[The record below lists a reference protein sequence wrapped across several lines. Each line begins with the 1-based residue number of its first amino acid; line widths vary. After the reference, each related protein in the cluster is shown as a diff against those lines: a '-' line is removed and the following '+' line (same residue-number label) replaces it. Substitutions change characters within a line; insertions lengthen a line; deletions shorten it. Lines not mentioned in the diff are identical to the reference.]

1 MKKYIKQTALLALSA
16 LLVTACDEEYKMDDL
31 QTQSTVVIEGLVTN
45 LPGRQFVKI
54 SRSGDF
60 YATGKTERITNATVQ
75 ITDNAGNTYIYAHNP
90 NGHADSVGYYKPV
103 VPYVGQ
109 VGRTYNLTVVADG
122 ATYTASDEMFHINP
136 IDELEF
142 EVDQD
147 QVDDPIDEDFP
158 NRIYE
163 VLMTVEEPQ
172 DTRDYYLFRTYR
184 NGERIWS
191 ESSEEDPEI
200 YVTDDVLVGGEIKD
214 ISIPGYFE
222 NGELAGAEIYSLSR
236 PVFIFYRDLSKILA
250 NDGGMF
256 DPPPANPRSNIS
268 NNALGVFQASA
279 ISYREVRIEAAE

>member
-1 MKKYIKQTALLALSA
+1 MNKYIKQSALLALSA
-16 LLVTACDEEYKMDDL
+16 LLVTACDEEYKMDGL

-45 LPGRQFVKI
+45 LPGRQFVKV

-75 ITDNAGNTYIYAHNP
+75 ITDNAGNTYVYAHNP
-90 NGHADSVGYYKPV
+90 SGHADSVGYYKPV

-122 ATYTASDEMFHINP
+122 ETYTANDEMFHINP
-136 IDELEF
+136 IEKLE
-142 EVDQD
+142 VAIDDD

-163 VLMTVEEPQ
+163 VLMTVKEPQ
-172 DTRDYYLFRTYR
+172 ETRDYYLFRTYR

-191 ESSEEDPEI
+191 ESSEDDPEI
-200 YVTDDVLVGGEIKD
+200 YVTDDVLVGGEIEG

-236 PVFIFYRDLSKILA
+236 PVFIYYRDLSKILA

-268 NNALGVFQASA
+268 NNAFGVFQASA
-279 ISYREVRIEAAE
+279 ISYDEVRVEMAE

>member
-1 MKKYIKQTALLALSA
+1 MNKYIKNTALLALSA
-16 LLVTACDEEYKMDDL
+16 FLVTACDEEYKMKDL
-31 QTQSTVVIEGLVTN
+31 QTNSSVVIEGLVTN
-45 LPGRQFVKI
+45 LPGRQFVKV

-60 YATGKTERITNATVQ
+60 YASGKTERITDATVQ
-75 ITDNAGNTYIYAHNP
+75 IADNAGNTFLYVHNP
-90 NGHADSVGYYKPV
+90 RGHADSVGYYKPV
-103 VPYVGQ
+103 GPFIGQ
-109 VGRTYNLTVVADG
+109 VGRTYNLTVQADG
-122 ATYTASDEMFHINP
+122 GTYTASDEMFHINP
-136 IDELEF
+136 IETLEVEL
-142 EVDQD
+142 DQD

-158 NRIYE
+158 ERIYE
-163 VLMTVEEPQ
+163 VLMTVDEPQ
-172 DTRDYYLFRTYR
+172 ETRDYYLFRTYR

-191 ESSEEDPEI
+191 ESSEDDAEI

-214 ISIPGYFE
+214 ISIPGYFA

-279 ISYREVRIEAAE
+279 ISYSEVRVEVSE